1 MLKRAQFLKWRTKLQ
16 FSNDFLRAVHFIIFI
31 WCEYTSPQILIS
43 KCGKSCCD
51 NVANVRPSVWVFYY
65 CTFTVESFLWIS
77 QKHGSSLSL
86 SLSQTFRKYWKA
98 PAWVSDVFRRNR
110 KRKLRS
116 TDFYSIWNIQW
127 NHTLGTHRPN
137 IFPISNKF
145 NGQPMNAF
153 HKDIDVKFCF

>member
-1 MLKRAQFLKWRTKLQ
+1 MSIPRHKFWFRSVENHAVIMLPMSVRL
-16 FSNDFLRAVHFIIFI
+16 
-31 WCEYTSPQILIS
+31 CEYSTTVP
-43 KCGKSCCD
+43 
-51 NVANVRPSVWVFYY
+51 
-65 CTFTVESFLWIS
+65 TTVESFLLIS

-86 SLSQTFRKYWKA
+86 SLSQTFRKHWKA

-110 KRKLRS
+110 KRKLRY
-116 TDFYSIWNIQW
+116 FYSIWNIQW